1 MIFLKNRINI
11 LGVFLMTLVIISC
24 EPKEVVVQSNL
35 EARFVSTVT
44 GSTIEFIN
52 VSNDAQS
59 YLWDFDN
66 GLTTTISDPTQQFD
80 NGTYTV
86 RLTAFDKNGNS
97 AIFEQTYVIDCE
109 IDENID
115 PANGNLNWTFKTSNA
130 NTLFDAFGN
139 TGGGIVQNPLEDAVN
154 SSCNV
159 HSFEK
164 IPGCFTFAGLG
175 KELNT
180 ALDFNNPDAS
190 KIFTMK
196 VLAETQVTEVT
207 LRLEFMPFPD
217 VNPAFDRVATITEV
231 GEWQELTFDF
241 TGVTGTFKSMIIYF
255 ERNAPCDGD
264 VYYFDDII
272 QQ

>member
-1 MIFLKNRINI
+1 MIFLKNKINI
-11 LGVFLMTLVIISC
+11 LGALLLAVFMVSC
-24 EPKEVVVQSNL
+24 DGKEIQERTVL
-35 EARFVSTVT
+35 EARFLSTVT

-52 VSNDAQS
+52 VSNDATS

-66 GLTTTISDPTQQFD
+66 GTTTTISDPVEQFD

-86 RLTAFDKNGNS
+86 TLTAFDDNGNS
-97 AIFEQTYVIDCE
+97 SVFEQTFDIDCE
-109 IDENID
+109 IDENVD
-115 PANGNLNWTFKTSNA
+115 PANGNLNWTFKTASA
-130 NTLFDAFGN
+130 ETVFDAFGN
-139 TGGGIVQNPLEDAVN
+139 TGGGIVQNPVEDAVN

-159 HSFEK
+159 HQFVKAE
-164 IPGCFTFAGLG
+164 GCFTFAGLG
-175 KELNT
+175 RELAT
-180 ALDFNNPDAS
+180 ALDFNDPEAS

-207 LRLEFMPFPD
+207 LRLEFMPFPN
-217 VNPAFDRVATITEV
+217 VNPAFDRVATISQV
-231 GEWQELTFDF
+231 GEWEELTFDF

-264 VYYFDDII
+264 IYYFDDII